1 MKALS
6 AQIRAEVL
14 MTARRGES
22 LLVTL
27 GIPVIVLVFFGT
39 IDVLPTGDRGRLE
52 FLVPSVIALA
62 VMSAAMVNL
71 AISTGFERQYGVL
84 KRLGTTP
91 LGRPRLLLS
100 KTAVVALA
108 ELVQLVVLL
117 LIGLALGWRP
127 DASAPET
134 LGAVVLGTI
143 AFAGLGLLMAGT
155 LRAEATLALA
165 NGLYLVLLLLGGIAV
180 PVESLP
186 AGLAA
191 LARVLPSAALAE
203 VMVAALGPEPAPLGY
218 WLVLGGWAVAAAAAA
233 ARWFRWE
240 Q

>member
-1 MKALS
+1 MRALT

-27 GIPVIVLVFFGT
+27 GIPIIVLVFFGT
-39 IDVLPTGDRGRLE
+39 IDVLPTGERGRLE

-71 AISTGFERQYGVL
+71 AIATGFERQYGVL

-100 KTAVVALA
+100 KTAVVVLA
-108 ELVQLVVLL
+108 ELVQLVVLS
-117 LIGLALGWRP
+117 LIGVALGWRP
-127 DASAPET
+127 DGAGLEAAA
-134 LGAVVLGTI
+134 AVVVGTV

-155 LRAEATLALA
+155 LRAEATLAAA

-186 AGLAA
+186 AGLSA
-191 LARVLPSAALAE
+191 LAAFTPSAALAE

-218 WLVLGGWAVAAAAAA
+218 WAILGVWALVAAGAA